1 MNGLTAIPGMKVGH
15 YTNLDA
21 ATGCTVV
28 LCEAGAVGGVDVRG
42 GAPGTRGTDLLRPT
56 SLVWEVH
63 GIVLS
68 GGSAFGLDTAS
79 GAVRYLEE
87 RGVGFRA
94 MGSLVPIVAAAI
106 LFDLGLVT
114 DKVRPGLDEGYEACV
129 SAAEGPVAEGSV
141 GAGTGATVG
150 KLLGWDRAVK
160 GGLGTAGLDLGGGL
174 SVAAVVAV
182 NALGDVFDPDSGGHV
197 AGPRRPD
204 GNGMVDGFDE
214 ITSPEFVSVKETIY
228 SNTTI
233 GVVATNARLSKE
245 QANRLASVAH
255 DGVAM
260 AVRPAHTMSDGDTMF
275 ALATGGP
282 ETQAGQADVVRV
294 YAAAVRCVST
304 AIVRGVKEARG
315 LGGIPAVSELADH
328 G

>member
-106 LFDLGLVT
+106 LFDLGLV
-114 DKVRPGLDEGYEACV
+114 VQRFCI
-129 SAAEGPVAEGSV
+129 
-141 GAGTGATVG
+141 
-150 KLLGWDRAVK
+150 
-160 GGLGTAGLDLGGGL
+160 
-174 SVAAVVAV
+174 
-182 NALGDVFDPDSGGHV
+182 
-197 AGPRRPD
+197 D
-204 GNGMVDGFDE
+204 G
-214 ITSPEFVSVKETIY
+214 
-228 SNTTI
+228 
-233 GVVATNARLSKE
+233 
-245 QANRLASVAH
+245 
-255 DGVAM
+255 
-260 AVRPAHTMSDGDTMF
+260 
-275 ALATGGP
+275 
-282 ETQAGQADVVRV
+282 
-294 YAAAVRCVST
+294 
-304 AIVRGVKEARG
+304 
-315 LGGIPAVSELADH
+315 
-328 G
+328 